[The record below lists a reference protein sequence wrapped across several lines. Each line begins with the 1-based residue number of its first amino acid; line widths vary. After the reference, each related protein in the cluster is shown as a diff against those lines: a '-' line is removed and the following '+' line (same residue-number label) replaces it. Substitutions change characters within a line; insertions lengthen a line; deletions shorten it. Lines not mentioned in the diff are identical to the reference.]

1 MLKQLKALFN
11 NISLQQQVKT
21 VNSLDDAI
29 ALLKS
34 AGAQKGYQ
42 FSHDGLAQ
50 LLQRKMEPIDEKVLL
65 DIAGSGLAKI
75 SGNQSGCSIEI
86 C

>member
-1 MLKQLKALFN
+1 MLNQIKTLLNDTQLRQQLKA
-11 NISLQQQVKT
+11 
-21 VNSLDDAI
+21 VNSLADEI
-29 ALLKS
+29 ALIKS

-50 LLQRKMEPIDEKVLL
+50 LLQRQRETIDEKALL

-75 SGNQSGCSIEI
+75 TGNQSGCSIEV